1 MTENDNESYELVL
14 SCNKCDKNY
23 SLDEIRE
30 LGENK
35 LIYNCECGHMNL
47 FIGFERD
54 DETKVH

>member
-1 MTENDNESYELVL
+1 MNKNNDEYYEVEL
-14 SCNKCDKNY
+14 SCNKCSKSY
-23 SLDEIRE
+23 SLDELRE